1 MKRDLPWVLLS
12 GMLFGAGLAVSGM
25 IRPEVVLSFLT
36 LQDLGLLFV
45 LGGAVVLTFVVYRV
59 TPKVLSRPPA
69 GEGFAEHPAKLGR
82 DTVIG
87 AALFGIG
94 WGLSGVCPAPAF
106 AGLGTGNWMLLL
118 ALAGMSIGAW
128 IHGRFLAK
136 EEPRS

>member
-1 MKRDLPWVLLS
+1 MIRDLPWVLVS

-45 LGGAVVLTFVVYRV
+45 LGGAVVVTFVTYRV
-59 TPKVLSRPPA
+59 APKVLGRPPA
-69 GEGFAEHPAKLGR
+69 GESFAEHPAKLGR

-118 ALAGMSIGAW
+118 SIAGMAIGAW
-128 IHGRFLAK
+128 VHGLLQSKGGSR
-136 EEPRS
+136 